1 MSVVA
6 AKVAFDN
13 GSAFIH
19 ETTVRWS
26 CTSRAAAPGSG
37 ARLCSTS
44 RRRSRLPDR
53 QLLGRLGRPAPGRRR
68 RSPLPLGPRCRRD
81 ADRVLRAA

>member
-19 ETTVRWS
+19 ETQSEVELYL
-26 CTSRAAAPGSG
+26 SRGSTRLRGTIMLYLKAPI
-37 ARLCSTS
+37 AL
-44 RRRSRLPDR
+44 
-53 QLLGRLGRPAPGRRR
+53 A
-68 RSPLPLGPRCRRD
+68 
-81 ADRVLRAA
+81 